1 MKKQVG
7 KSNHKQNR
15 ISRDGRKITIVGRHA
30 FKEAVISPRELI
42 FLRRQPDNAEDS
54 NAIGAYKANGVQI
67 GHIIRKVAASLSQE
81 LDLGVVWY
89 GYIESGATSKWRCTV
104 RLN

>member
-1 MKKQVG
+1 MKKKVG
-7 KSNHKQNR
+7 KCSHKQNI
-15 ISRDGRKITIVGRHA
+15 ISRGGRKITIVGRHA

-42 FLRRQPDNAEDS
+42 FLRGQPDNADDS
-54 NAIGAYKANGVQI
+54 NVIGAYKANGVQI
-67 GHIIRKVAASLSQE
+67 GHVIRKVAASLSQE

-89 GYIESGATSKWRCTV
+89 GHIESGATGKWRCTV